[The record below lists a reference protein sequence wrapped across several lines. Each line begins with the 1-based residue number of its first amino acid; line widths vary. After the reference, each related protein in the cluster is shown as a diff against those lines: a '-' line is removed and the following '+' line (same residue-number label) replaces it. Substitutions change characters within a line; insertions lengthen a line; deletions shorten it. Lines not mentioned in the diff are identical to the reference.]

1 MFRNI
6 EFQEI
11 VYTIKERWQF
21 GKTRQ
26 KRCLL
31 KGVTGFF
38 PQGQLT
44 GIMGPSGAGKSS
56 LLNAISGF
64 RTDGVKGAIK
74 INRKESCYITQDD
87 LHQPLLT
94 VEEIMSVACEL
105 KMKNPVNKSVLID
118 DILRSLNLT
127 ARRGNTAKQL
137 SGGEKRRLSI
147 ALELVAN
154 PSVLFLDEPTS
165 GLDEV
170 TAAQCVRLLRE
181 ITKQGKT
188 IVCTIHQPSGAI
200 LRLFDHMYVLAKG
213 ECVYQGP
220 PLSIVPFMASRGY
233 ECPKHYNPSDFIIE
247 LCDADNDVIASLSE
261 AIGNGKSLV
270 TPEADKE
277 GNAVGFTLK
286 NAVTSMVLDT
296 TSPPRSSILE
306 KMKALKRFVK
316 SDYAHSSFR
325 QFLVLTRMMHTKIY
339 RNRIALGIQ
348 LFHHLICGSMLGLI
362 FFNSANDGER
372 MFDHLKFSIAI
383 VFFLSYTQIIVPV
396 LSYPLEVKLVKKEC
410 FNRWYGLTPYYLALT
425 LSRIPLQVFFNI
437 LFLSLVYWLPG
448 LPMQLWRFGLF
459 SFVGVIIS
467 LVAEGLGLTIGST
480 FSITNGCATG
490 PMILAPMLG
499 LAIYGFDFAAEIP
512 LQMYALMKLSFL
524 RIGVVSIVLITFG
537 YNREQLDCN
546 YIYCHFDDPKVL
558 LRYLRIEEVSLWHE
572 LIFLFGLMIVFRVL
586 LYFSLRKRLK

>member
-1 MFRNI
+1 
-6 EFQEI
+6 
-11 VYTIKERWQF
+11 
-21 GKTRQ
+21 
-26 KRCLL
+26 
-31 KGVTGFF
+31 
-38 PQGQLT
+38 
-44 GIMGPSGAGKSS
+44 
-56 LLNAISGF
+56 
-64 RTDGVKGAIK
+64 
-74 INRKESCYITQDD
+74 
-87 LHQPLLT
+87 
-94 VEEIMSVACEL
+94 
-105 KMKNPVNKSVLID
+105 
-118 DILRSLNLT
+118 
-127 ARRGNTAKQL
+127 
-137 SGGEKRRLSI
+137 
-147 ALELVAN
+147 
-154 PSVLFLDEPTS
+154 
-165 GLDEV
+165 
-170 TAAQCVRLLRE
+170 
-181 ITKQGKT
+181 
-188 IVCTIHQPSGAI
+188 
-200 LRLFDHMYVLAKG
+200 
-213 ECVYQGP
+213 
-220 PLSIVPFMASRGY
+220 MASRGY

-247 LCDADNDVIASLSE
+247 LCDAENDVISNLSE
-261 AIGNGKSLV
+261 AINNGKSV
-270 TPEADKE
+270 IVPTDKDTTS
-277 GNAVGFTLK
+277 GFVLK
-286 NAVTSMVLDT
+286 NAVMSMLLDT
-296 TSPPRSSILE
+296 ASPPKSSILE
-306 KMKALKRFVK
+306 KMKALKRFMH
-316 SDYAHSSFR
+316 SDYAHSSFK
-325 QFLVLTRMMHTKIY
+325 QFLVLTRMMQTKIY

-348 LFHHLICGSMLGLI
+348 LFHHIICGSMLGLI

-383 VFFLSYTQIIVPV
+383 VFFLSYTQIIIPV

-425 LSRIPLQVFFNI
+425 FSRIPLQIFFNI

-572 LIFLFGLMIVFRVL
+572 LLFLFALMLVFRVL

>member
-1 MFRNI
+1 MFKNI

-21 GKTRQ
+21 GKPRQ

-31 KGVTGFF
+31 KGVTGVF

-44 GIMGPSGAGKSS
+44 AIMGPSGAGKSS

-64 RTDGVKGAIK
+64 RTDGVKGAFK

-94 VEEIMSVACEL
+94 VDEIMSVACEL
-105 KMKNPVNKSVLID
+105 KIKNPVNKRVLID
-118 DILRSLNLT
+118 DILNSLNLS
-127 ARRGNTAKQL
+127 ARRDNTAKQL

-154 PSVLFLDEPTS
+154 PSVLFMDEPTS

-170 TAAQCVRLLRE
+170 TAAQCVRLLRD
-181 ITKQGKT
+181 ITKQGRT
-188 IVCTIHQPSGAI
+188 IVCTIHQPSGVV
-200 LRLFDHMYVLAKG
+200 LGLFDQVYILAKG
-213 ECVYQGP
+213 QCVYQGSP
-220 PLSIVPFMASRGY
+220 QSIVPFMSSCGY
-233 ECPKHYNPSDFIIE
+233 ECPKHYNPSDYIIE
-247 LCDADNDVIASLSE
+247 LCDADNDVIANFSE
-261 AIGNGKSLV
+261 AISNGKSIV
-270 TPEADKE
+270 APTVDGTPGFAIKT
-277 GNAVGFTLK
+277 AVMSMLLE
-286 NAVTSMVLDT
+286 TSA
-296 TSPPRSSILE
+296 PPRSSILE
-306 KMKALKRFVK
+306 KMKALKRFMH
-316 SDYAHSSFR
+316 SDYAHSSFH
-325 QFLVLTRMMHTKIY
+325 QFVVLTRMMYTKIL

-437 LFLSLVYWLPG
+437 LFLTLVYWLPG

-524 RIGVVSIVLITFG
+524 RIGVESIVLITFG
-537 YNREQLDCN
+537 YGREQLDCN
-546 YIYCHFDDPKVL
+546 FIYCHFDDPKVL

-572 LIFLFGLMIVFRVL
+572 LIFLFALMIVFRVL